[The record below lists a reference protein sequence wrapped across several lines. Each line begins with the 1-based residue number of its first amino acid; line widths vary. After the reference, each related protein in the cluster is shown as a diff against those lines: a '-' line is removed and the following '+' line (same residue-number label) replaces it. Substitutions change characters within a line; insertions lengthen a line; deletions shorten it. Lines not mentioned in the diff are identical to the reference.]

1 MGIGAI
7 VFGLFSAIYN
17 LLGYNITHDFRLLG
31 PLDAAVYLA
40 YFLAPFFI
48 FFTIQFFE
56 NRKDKTSLI
65 FAILAALLIIA
76 ARSMGTIGGTFLVL
90 SFYFYKKGDISIL
103 KTKLNKA
110 IFAIIAI
117 VIVGAIFYTKILP
130 AFQTNYA
137 SLNEREEIWVTSL
150 HLLKDPITIT
160 WGLGFGQ
167 FQNVYFTNVHQIL
180 GHNPLDYYVLQPHNI
195 LLLFIFQYGFI
206 GLFFL
211 IICFI
216 KMIQNFKLIVK
227 NMPFDVRMISNF
239 IVLYFFIHGMID
251 TPFFK
256 NDLLFLF
263 ILFFE
268 LALSR
273 NYLSPE
279 TKSIKT
285 A

>member
-1 MGIGAI
+1 MGMGA
-7 VFGLFSAIYN
+7 VLFGLFSVVYN
-17 LLGYNITHDFRLLG
+17 LFGNNIVHDYRLLG
-31 PLDAAVYLA
+31 PLDSAVYLA

-56 NRKDKTSLI
+56 NKKDKTSLI

-76 ARSMGTIGGTFLVL
+76 TRSMGTIGGTFLVL
-90 SFYFYKKGDISIL
+90 SFYSLRKTNLSVL
-103 KTKLNKA
+103 KPRLNKA
-110 IFAIIAI
+110 IFAILAI
-117 VIVGAIFYTKILP
+117 VIVGTVFYTKILP
-130 AFQTNYA
+130 AIQTNYA

-150 HLLKDPITIT
+150 HFLKDPMTVI

-167 FQNVYFTNVHQIL
+167 FQNVYFTNVHEIL
-180 GHNPLDYYVLQPHNI
+180 GHNPLNYYVLQPHNI
-195 LLLFIFQYGFI
+195 FLLFIFQYGFI

-211 IICFI
+211 IICLVR
-216 KMIQNFKLIVK
+216 MIRNFQLLPKEL
-227 NMPFDVRMISNF
+227 DVRTISNF

-251 TPFFK
+251 TPLFK

-268 LALSR
+268 LGMSR
-273 NYLSPE
+273 IYLSPE